1 MCHLVLL
8 LPVVGLGVFWMFPPG
23 LALPLYGG
31 LFALSVLL
39 YVAVFK
45 ALGRRVVTGRE
56 ALEGQRGEVV
66 RLVRGGVAR
75 MQVKVGCEF
84 WSARA
89 ADPDTDWSPLPGDP
103 VCVLGV
109 TGNVLNVTHG
119 RSSPDSPRPR
129 SCT

>member
-8 LPVVGLGVFWMFPPG
+8 LPVVGLGVFWMFPLG

-66 RLVRGGVAR
+66 RLVRGGVAG

-84 WSARA
+84 WSARVA
-89 ADPDTDWSPLPGDP
+89 HPATDWSPLPGDP
-103 VCVLGV
+103 VRVLGV

-119 RSSPDSPRPR
+119 RPSPDSP
-129 SCT
+129 SL